1 MATGWIFHELYLW
14 HDTGTYA
21 VFRPASHR
29 ARRARR
35 DPATKRRFRNLLEV
49 SGLLDQLRR

>member
-21 VFRPASHR
+21 AVFPPSLTSELGEHA
-29 ARRARR
+29 
-35 DPATKRRFRNLLEV
+35 
-49 SGLLDQLRR
+49 